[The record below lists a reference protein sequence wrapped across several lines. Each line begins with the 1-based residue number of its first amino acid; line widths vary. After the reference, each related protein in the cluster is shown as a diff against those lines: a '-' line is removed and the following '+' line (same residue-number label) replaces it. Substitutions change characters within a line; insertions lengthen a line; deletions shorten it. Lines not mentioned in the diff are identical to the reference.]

1 MEKVQSDF
9 EAIKTVISRLKPEHV
24 QIALKATPI
33 LIPHI
38 IEHHT
43 PKLQEFL
50 KPGTAFTVEELFT
63 IHQSLKDWHLF
74 VQNIQDQTD
83 KLELPTVH
91 RMTEMVLQKNTLLMG
106 YILGMMVRAQ
116 KDKSLVLT
124 SEDLVKIESFL
135 VSPKDLYLQLIDEE
149 NRKLDS

>member
-43 PKLQEFL
+43 PKLEEFL
-50 KPGTAFTVEELFT
+50 KEGTIFTVEELFT

-74 VQNIQDQTD
+74 VENIQDQTN
-83 KLELPTVH
+83 E
-91 RMTEMVLQKNTLLMG
+91 
-106 YILGMMVRAQ
+106 LGMLA
-116 KDKSLVLT
+116 
-124 SEDLVKIESFL
+124 INSFT
-135 VSPKDLYLQLIDEE
+135 LYFD
-149 NRKLDS
+149 R